1 MTIDKI
7 KDISLVEYLTDLGY
21 QSHKKIGSNYWFLS
35 PLHKEENPSF
45 KVNSSTNLWYD
56 FALARGGNIIN
67 LVQLLNPDMTMHQ
80 VLVALSNYSETNQS
94 PQQSYQ
100 PFTHQNIS
108 HKDDTKIDCVKP
120 ISNCYLLAYI
130 YSRNINVMVALKY
143 CQEVHYTLTSG
154 KSYYG
159 IAFLNMCGGM
169 EVRNKYVK
177 RCIGGKDISLILQ
190 TNGQQTMECCVFEGF
205 FDFLAY
211 ETAQLQHDELLTM
224 PLPMD
229 CIILNSVSNV
239 MKALEVLNG
248 YDIIHCYLDNDAA
261 GRKASEKLKVALNRE
276 VRDQSLRYL
285 DYNDVND
292 YLSKHS
298 K

>member
-1 MTIDKI
+1 
-7 KDISLVEYLTDLGY
+7 
-21 QSHKKIGSNYWFLS
+21 
-35 PLHKEENPSF
+35 
-45 KVNSSTNLWYD
+45 
-56 FALARGGNIIN
+56 
-67 LVQLLNPDMTMHQ
+67 MHQ
-80 VLVALSNYSETNQS
+80 VLLALSNYGETSLS

-177 RCIGGKDISLILQ
+177 RCIGGKDISLILH
-190 TNGQQTMECCVFEGF
+190 TTGQQTMECCVFEGF

-211 ETAQLQHDELLTM
+211 ETARLKHDEQLT
-224 PLPMD
+224 LPYAMD
-229 CIILNSVSNV
+229 CIILNSVSNIK
-239 MKALEVLNG
+239 KALEILNG
-248 YDIIHCYLDNDAA
+248 YDTIHSYLDNDAA
-261 GRKASEKLKVALNRE
+261 GRKATEKLKVAFNRE
-276 VRDQSLRYL
+276 VRNQSVRYP

-298 K
+298 I

>member
-21 QSHKKIGSNYWFLS
+21 QAHKKIGSNYWFLS
-35 PLHKEENPSF
+35 PLHKEVTPSF

-67 LVQLLNPDMTMHQ
+67 LAQQLNPKMTMHQ
-80 VLVALSNYSETNQS
+80 VLLALSNYGETSLS
-94 PQQSYQ
+94 PEQSYQ
-100 PFTHQNIS
+100 PLTNQNIF

-120 ISNCYLLAYI
+120 ITNCYLLAYI
-130 YSRNINVMVALKY
+130 YSRNINVMIALKY
-143 CQEVHYTLTSG
+143 CQEVHYTLTYG

-159 IAFLNMCGGM
+159 IAFFNMCGGM

-190 TNGQQTMECCVFEGF
+190 TTGQQTMECCVFEGF

-211 ETAQLQHDELLTM
+211 ETARLKHDEQLT
-224 PLPMD
+224 D
-229 CIILNSVSNV
+229 RKSTRLNSSHQINSYAVFCLKKKKTAWLERKGRGRRATNRKGSGMQVVSP
-239 MKALEVLNG
+239 L
-248 YDIIHCYLDNDAA
+248 C
-261 GRKASEKLKVALNRE
+261 SFFF
-276 VRDQSLRYL
+276 
-285 DYNDVND
+285 
-292 YLSKHS
+292 
-298 K
+298 

>member
-21 QSHKKIGSNYWFLS
+21 QFHKKIGSNYWFLS

-45 KVNSSTNLWYD
+45 KVNSCTNLWYD

-67 LVQLLNPDMTMHQ
+67 LVKLLNPDMTMHQ
-80 VLVALSNYSETNQS
+80 VLVTLSNFSKASQS

-100 PFTHQNIS
+100 PLSDQKIS
-108 HKDDTKIDCVKP
+108 HEDDTMINCVKQ
-120 ISNCYLLAYI
+120 ITNCYLLAYI
-130 YSRNINVMVALKY
+130 YSRNINVNVALKY

-154 KSYYG
+154 KTYYG
-159 IAFLNMCGGM
+159 IAFFNMCGGM
-169 EVRNKYVK
+169 EVRNKYAK

-190 TNGQQTMECCVFEGF
+190 TNGQLTIQCCVFEGF
-205 FDFLAY
+205 FDFLSY
-211 ETAQLQHDELLTM
+211 ETARLQHDELLTM
-224 PLPMD
+224 PFPTD

-248 YDIIHCYLDNDAA
+248 YDIIHCYLDNDSA
-261 GRKASEKLKVALNRE
+261 GRKATEKLKVALNRE

>member
-100 PFTHQNIS
+100 PLSDQRIS
-108 HKDDTKIDCVKP
+108 HEDDTKIDCIKP
-120 ISNCYLLAYI
+120 IVCICTFCETKCKIRQNNAYI
-130 YSRNINVMVALKY
+130 GWFLSNILY
-143 CQEVHYTLTSG
+143 
-154 KSYYG
+154 
-159 IAFLNMCGGM
+159 
-169 EVRNKYVK
+169 
-177 RCIGGKDISLILQ
+177 
-190 TNGQQTMECCVFEGF
+190 
-205 FDFLAY
+205 
-211 ETAQLQHDELLTM
+211 LQHLTV
-224 PLPMD
+224 
-229 CIILNSVSNV
+229 IL
-239 MKALEVLNG
+239 
-248 YDIIHCYLDNDAA
+248 
-261 GRKASEKLKVALNRE
+261 
-276 VRDQSLRYL
+276 
-285 DYNDVND
+285 
-292 YLSKHS
+292 
-298 K
+298 

>member
-21 QSHKKIGSNYWFLS
+21 QAHKKIGSNYWFLS
-35 PLHKEENPSF
+35 PLHKEATPSF
-45 KVNSSTNLWYD
+45 KVNCNTNLWYD
-56 FALARGGNIIN
+56 FALSRGGNIIN
-67 LVQLLNPDMTMHQ
+67 LVQRLNPDMTMHQ
-80 VLVALSNYSETNQS
+80 VLVALSNYSETSKS

-100 PFTHQNIS
+100 PLSDQRIS
-108 HKDDTKIDCVKP
+108 HEDDTKIDCIKP
-120 ISNCYLLAYI
+120 ITNCYLLAYI
-130 YSRNINVMVALKY
+130 YSRNINVNVALKY
-143 CQEVHYTLTSG
+143 CQEVHYTLASG
-154 KSYYG
+154 KTYYG
-159 IAFLNMCGGM
+159 IAFFNMCGGM
-169 EVRNKYVK
+169 EVRNKYAK

-211 ETAQLQHDELLTM
+211 VTAQLKHDEQLT
-224 PLPMD
+224 LPYAMD
-229 CIILNSVSNV
+229 SIILNSVSNTK
-239 MKALEVLNG
+239 KALEVLNG

-261 GRKASEKLKVALNRE
+261 GRKATEKLKVALNRE
-276 VRDQSLRYL
+276 VHDQSLRYR

-298 K
+298 T

>member
-1 MTIDKI
+1 
-7 KDISLVEYLTDLGY
+7 
-21 QSHKKIGSNYWFLS
+21 
-35 PLHKEENPSF
+35 
-45 KVNSSTNLWYD
+45 
-56 FALARGGNIIN
+56 
-67 LVQLLNPDMTMHQ
+67 
-80 VLVALSNYSETNQS
+80 
-94 PQQSYQ
+94 
-100 PFTHQNIS
+100 
-108 HKDDTKIDCVKP
+108 
-120 ISNCYLLAYI
+120 
-130 YSRNINVMVALKY
+130 MVALKY

-211 ETAQLQHDELLTM
+211 ETARLQHDELLTM

>member
-21 QSHKKIGSNYWFLS
+21 QAHKKIGSNYWFLS
-35 PLHKEENPSF
+35 PLHKEVTPSF

-67 LVQLLNPDMTMHQ
+67 LAQQLNPNMTMHQ
-80 VLVALSNYSETNQS
+80 VLLALSNYGETSLS
-94 PQQSYQ
+94 PEQSYQ
-100 PFTHQNIS
+100 PLTNQNIF

-120 ISNCYLLAYI
+120 ITNCYLLAYI

-143 CQEVHYTLTSG
+143 CQEVHYTLTYG

-159 IAFLNMCGGM
+159 IAFFNICGGM

-190 TNGQQTMECCVFEGF
+190 TTGQQTMECCVFEGF

-211 ETAQLQHDELLTM
+211 ETARLKHDEQLT
-224 PLPMD
+224 LPYAMD
-229 CIILNSVSNV
+229 CIILNSVSNIE
-239 MKALEVLNG
+239 KALEILNG
-248 YDIIHCYLDNDAA
+248 YNTIHSYLDNDAA
-261 GRKASEKLKVALNRE
+261 GCKATEKLKVALNRE
-276 VRDQSLRYL
+276 VHDQSVRYPN
-285 DYNDVND
+285 YNDVND

-298 K
+298 I

>member
-100 PFTHQNIS
+100 PLSDQRIS
-108 HKDDTKIDCVKP
+108 HEDDTKIDCIKP
-120 ISNCYLLAYI
+120 ITNCYLLAYI
-130 YSRNINVMVALKY
+130 YSRNINVNVALKY
-143 CQEVHYTLTSG
+143 CQEVHYTLASG
-154 KSYYG
+154 KTYYG
-159 IAFLNMCGGM
+159 IAFFNMCGGM
-169 EVRNKYVK
+169 EVRNKYAK

-190 TNGQQTMECCVFEGF
+190 TAGQQTMECCVFEGF

-211 ETAQLQHDELLTM
+211 VTAQLKHDEQLT
-224 PLPMD
+224 LPYAMD

-239 MKALEVLNG
+239 RKALEVLND
-248 YDIIHCYLDNDAA
+248 YDTIYCYLDNDTA
-261 GRKASEKLKVALNRE
+261 GRKATEKLKVALNRE
-276 VRDQSLRYL
+276 VRDQSARYR